1 FLVALLSRHASKEE
15 WSSHVVQTWISSNS
29 SVFSLMSTSIRTK
42 PSNVWTDFA
51 LLNFSA
57 TSSAVPFLRRMVFTA
72 LIISYPPVFI
82 ISYALIMIEKMQL
95 FHHGSNLNNMCSFCD
110 ASICFLSHV
119 PLIFMKNLE
128 EQNQQCR
135 MEAGVCDK
143 MENEFNNNSYTTKG
157 EGILM
162 GNLK

>member
-1 FLVALLSRHASKEE
+1 MVLYMNFICGQFCAEDRTFRFVVFGIILGFMCFPCGLLSRHASNEA

-57 TSSAVPFLRRMVFTA
+57 ISSAVPFLIRMVFTA

-82 ISYALIMIEKMQL
+82 ISYALIMIEQMQL
-95 FHHGSNLNNMCSFCD
+95 FHHGFNLNN
-110 ASICFLSHV
+110 
-119 PLIFMKNLE
+119 
-128 EQNQQCR
+128 R
-135 MEAGVCDK
+135 
-143 MENEFNNNSYTTKG
+143 
-157 EGILM
+157 
-162 GNLK
+162 